1 MSKKK
6 IDLKKEYNIDLWD
19 EERIKSFQTDIL
31 AWYDR
36 HKRDLPWRQTKD
48 PYKIWVS
55 EIMLQQTQV
64 ATVIPY
70 YERFIE
76 RLPDVKSLAEV
87 SEEELLKLW
96 EGLGYY
102 SRVRNMQA
110 AAQQIIE
117 EWGGVFPDNRK
128 DLEKLKGIGPY
139 TGGAVASIAFGEQ
152 TPAVDGNVMRVFSR
166 LFKIEDDISK
176 AKTKTLFEK
185 LLSQIVPADR
195 PGDFNQAIM
204 DLGAT
209 KSMPK
214 VYDPVDNPL
223 PDYDASYQSDT
234 WQEYPVKK
242 GKVKQK
248 QETYYAFLIKNDS
261 DEVLL
266 EKRPSSGLLADF
278 WTFPLV
284 DVLTF
289 SSEDEKVLLPTS
301 KQAPELSEQD
311 QHVVHEYLEEEYQLT
326 ARFDPEA
333 IGVVNHVFSH
343 RKWTIYPFLMDGADI
358 GEVAA
363 DLNLEWAAYEDF
375 SSYAFPVPQ
384 QKMIQLYQSFLDN
397 RS

>member
-6 IDLKKEYNIDLWD
+6 INLKEEYDIDLWD
-19 EERIKSFQTDIL
+19 EKKIKNFQEDIL

-70 YERFIE
+70 YERFIS
-76 RLPDVKSLAEV
+76 RLPDVEALAEV
-87 SEEELLKLW
+87 PEDELLKLW

-110 AAQQIIE
+110 AARQIME
-117 EWGGVFPDNRK
+117 EWEGVFPNNRK

-139 TGGAVASIAFGEQ
+139 TAGAVSSIAFGEQ

-166 LFKIEDDISK
+166 LFEIDADISK
-176 AKTKTLFEK
+176 AKTKTLFER
-185 LLSQIVPADR
+185 LLSEIVPAER

-223 PDYDASYQSDT
+223 PAYDASYQAGT
-234 WQEYPVKK
+234 WQDYPVKK
-242 GKVKQK
+242 AKVKQK
-248 QETYYAFLIKNDS
+248 LETYYAFLIKNDVG
-261 DEVLL
+261 EFLL
-266 EKRPSSGLLADF
+266 EKRPSTGLLADF

-289 SSEDEKVLLPTS
+289 SKKEEKILLPSS
-301 KQAPELSEQD
+301 KQAPELSGQD
-311 QHVVHEYLEEEYQLT
+311 QFLVQEHVEEEYQVI
-326 ARFDPEA
+326 AQIDPQA
-333 IGVVNHVFSH
+333 IGTVNHVFSH
-343 RKWTIYPFLMDGADI
+343 RKWIIYPFLM
-358 GEVAA
+358 EVEKL
-363 DLNLEWAAYEDF
+363 DELEGNFEWAAFEDF

-384 QKMIQLYQSFLDN
+384 QKMVQLYRSFLN
-397 RS
+397 NWR

>member
-6 IDLKKEYNIDLWD
+6 INLKEEYDIELWD
-19 EERIKSFQTDIL
+19 EEKIKNFQEDIL

-70 YERFIE
+70 YERFIS
-76 RLPDVKSLAEV
+76 RLPDVEALAEV
-87 SEEELLKLW
+87 PEDELLKLW

-110 AAQQIIE
+110 AARRIME
-117 EWGGVFPDNRK
+117 EWEGVFPNNRK

-139 TGGAVASIAFGEQ
+139 TAGAVSSIAFGEQ

-166 LFKIEDDISK
+166 LFEIDADISK
-176 AKTKTLFEK
+176 ARTKTLFER
-185 LLSQIVPADR
+185 LLSEIVPAER

-223 PDYDASYQSDT
+223 PAYDASYQAGT
-234 WQEYPVKK
+234 WQDYPVKK
-242 GKVKQK
+242 AKVKQK
-248 QETYYAFLIKNDS
+248 LETYYAFLIKNDAG
-261 DEVLL
+261 EFLL
-266 EKRPSSGLLADF
+266 EKRPSTGLLADF

-289 SSEDEKVLLPTS
+289 SKKEEKILLPSS
-301 KQAPELSEQD
+301 KQAPELSGQD
-311 QHVVHEYLEEEYQLT
+311 QFLVQEHVEEEYQVI
-326 ARFDPEA
+326 AQIDPQA
-333 IGVVNHVFSH
+333 IGTVNHVFSH
-343 RKWTIYPFLMDGADI
+343 RKWIIYPFLM
-358 GEVAA
+358 EVEKL
-363 DLNLEWAAYEDF
+363 DELEGNFEWAASEDF

-384 QKMIQLYQSFLDN
+384 QKMVQLYRSFFN
-397 RS
+397 NWR

>member
-1 MSKKK
+1 MSGMSKKK
-6 IDLKKEYNIDLWD
+6 IDLKNEYNIDPWD
-19 EERIKSFQTDIL
+19 EEKIKSFQADIL
-31 AWYDR
+31 AWYDQ

-70 YERFIE
+70 YERFIK
-76 RLPDVKSLAEV
+76 RLPDVQSLAAI
-87 SEEELLKLW
+87 SEDELLKLW

-110 AAQQIIE
+110 AAQQIMK
-117 EWGGVFPDNRK
+117 EWEGVFPDNRK

-139 TGGAVASIAFGEQ
+139 TGGAIASIAFGEQ

-166 LFKIEDDISK
+166 LFEIEEDISK

-214 VYDPVDNPL
+214 IYDPLDNPL
-223 PDYDASYQSDT
+223 LDYDASYQSDT
-234 WQEYPVKK
+234 WQDYPVKK

-248 QETYYAFLIKNDS
+248 LETYYAFLIKNDS
-261 DEVLL
+261 NEFLL
-266 EKRPSSGLLADF
+266 EKRPSSGLLANF

-289 SSEDEKVLLPTS
+289 SQKDERILLPTS
-301 KQAPELSEQD
+301 KQAPELSNQD
-311 QHVVHEYLEEEYQLT
+311 QYLVQEHLEEEYQV
-326 ARFDPEA
+326 AAQIDPQA
-333 IGVVNHVFSH
+333 IGTVNHVFSH
-343 RKWTIYPFLMDGADI
+343 RKWVIYPFLMDANDMDKI
-358 GEVAA
+358 EA
-363 DLNLEWAAYEDF
+363 NLEWVAYDDF
-375 SSYAFPVPQ
+375 TSYAFPVPQ
-384 QKMIQLYQSFLDN
+384 QKMVQLYQSFLSN
-397 RS
+397 

>member
-6 IDLKKEYNIDLWD
+6 INLKEEYDIDLWD
-19 EERIKSFQTDIL
+19 EKKIKNFQEDIL

-70 YERFIE
+70 YERFIS
-76 RLPDVKSLAEV
+76 RLPDVEALAEV
-87 SEEELLKLW
+87 PEDELLKLW

-102 SRVRNMQA
+102 SRARNMQA
-110 AAQQIIE
+110 AARQIME
-117 EWGGVFPDNRK
+117 EWEGVFPNNRK

-139 TGGAVASIAFGEQ
+139 TAGAVASIAFGEQ

-166 LFKIEDDISK
+166 LFEIDADISK
-176 AKTKTLFEK
+176 AKTKTLFER
-185 LLSQIVPADR
+185 LLSEIVPADR

-223 PDYDASYQSDT
+223 PNYDASYQAGT
-234 WQEYPVKK
+234 WQDYPVKK
-242 GKVKQK
+242 GRVKQK
-248 QETYYAFLIKNDS
+248 LETYYAFLIKNDAG
-261 DEVLL
+261 EFLL
-266 EKRPSSGLLADF
+266 EKRPSTGLLADF

-289 SSEDEKVLLPTS
+289 SKKEEKILFPSS
-301 KQAPELSEQD
+301 KQAPELSGTD
-311 QHVVHEYLEEEYQLT
+311 QFLVQEHVEEEYRVT
-326 ARFDPEA
+326 AQIDPQA
-333 IGVVNHVFSH
+333 IGTVNHVFSH
-343 RKWTIYPFLMDGADI
+343 RKWVIYPFLMDVEKMEKLEG
-358 GEVAA
+358 
-363 DLNLEWAAYEDF
+363 NFEWAAYEDF

-384 QKMIQLYQSFLDN
+384 QKMVQLYQSFSSKL
-397 RS
+397 